1 MIGGWQFFEKG
12 LFVAISSIAYMLKLE
27 IVTPERKVLDA
38 EVESVTVPTA
48 SGEAGIL
55 SSHAP
60 LISALKPGI
69 VTVANKGISDRYVV
83 SSGFVE
89 VSHNRVSVL
98 TDVAESSDEIDVERA
113 RTEKGEVEKGIA
125 EMSTSAI
132 EETEFLREKLELANA
147 RITLAKS

>member
-1 MIGGWQFFEKG
+1 
-12 LFVAISSIAYMLKLE
+12 MLKLE

-69 VTVANKGISDRYVV
+69 VTVVNKGNSDRYVV

-113 RTEKGEVEKGIA
+113 RTEKGELEKGIA
-125 EMSTSAI
+125 EMSASAI